1 MSKIIFSDLDG
12 TLLTSKKHV
21 SEGDRE
27 AVRRATRAGHSF
39 VIATGRP
46 FESAKRI
53 SDSLGLNEE
62 GCYIVSYNGA
72 HVYDCYRKEV
82 LLHRTLA
89 RSVVEELFAR
99 ADAAGL
105 YIHTYQNGEILTKA
119 DTEELE
125 WYVSRTNL
133 TPMPRADVLD
143 YLTTE
148 PSKMIVISIR
158 EHDKLEQFRVQNEE
172 WSHGKCRMI
181 FSSPQYLEIVPDG
194 VSKQMGI
201 HFLADKLGVDP
212 ADTIAVGDEMND
224 CEMIE
229 AAGVGVAVNNA
240 NPRVKEIADYV
251 TTATNNENAIAE
263 VINRFVLV

>member
-1 MSKIIFSDLDG
+1 
-12 TLLTSKKHV
+12 
-21 SEGDRE
+21 
-27 AVRRATRAGHSF
+27 
-39 VIATGRP
+39 
-46 FESAKRI
+46 
-53 SDSLGLNEE
+53 
-62 GCYIVSYNGA
+62 
-72 HVYDCYRKEV
+72 
-82 LLHRTLA
+82 
-89 RSVVEELFAR
+89 
-99 ADAAGL
+99 
-105 YIHTYQNGEILTKA
+105 
-119 DTEELE
+119 
-125 WYVSRTNL
+125 
-133 TPMPRADVLD
+133 
-143 YLTTE
+143 
-148 PSKMIVISIR
+148 
-158 EHDKLEQFRVQNEE
+158 
-172 WSHGKCRMI
+172 MI